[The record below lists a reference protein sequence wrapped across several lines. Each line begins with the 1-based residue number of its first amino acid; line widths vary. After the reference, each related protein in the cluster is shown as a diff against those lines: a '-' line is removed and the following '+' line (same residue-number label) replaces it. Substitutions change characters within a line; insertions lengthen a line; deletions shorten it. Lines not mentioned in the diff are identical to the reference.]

1 MPSFILQMDFFHIVY
16 DTCLLRDTPFGGPV
30 FERLLLRVAQGVA
43 KIYIP
48 YIALE
53 ERRTQLVDEHL
64 KHAASIESTLAAMVR
79 SQQGMIIQGLPK
91 PEAFLPTK
99 DEVDRNSY
107 SVLGKYLTDNKV
119 EVLPFTIEHAHG
131 AWERYFGIKPPFNP
145 QQAREHRRKDI
156 PDSWILE
163 AALELKGRTGRHC
176 MLTKDGKLEAAL
188 KEAGFEVWEKADLL
202 DKEIERATTVSSI
215 GVTAKPSTGASIEN
229 LRGHA
234 FDNVALIVLGINE
247 GLNAPG
253 KDTLLDALQAVG
265 IDRTIA
271 EHEAQTLV
279 LSGVFK
285 DTGHHFVPVNKAQA
299 ALALNQGIVQDL
311 LLKII

>member
-53 ERRTQLVDEHL
+53 ERRTQLVEEYL
-64 KHAASIESTLAAMVR
+64 KHHASIKSSLAAMAR
-79 SQQGMIIQGLPK
+79 NQQGLIIQGLPK
-91 PEAFLPTK
+91 PEAFLPTE

-119 EVLPFTIEHAHG
+119 EVLPFTIEHAQG
-131 AWERYFGIKPPFNP
+131 AWERYFGVKPPFNP
-145 QQAREHRRKDI
+145 QQPREHRRKDI

-163 AALELKGRTGRHC
+163 AALELKGRAGRHC
-176 MLTKDGKLEAAL
+176 MLTKDSKLEAAL
-188 KEAGFEVWEKADLL
+188 KEAGFEVWERADLL
-202 DKEIERATTVSSI
+202 DQEIERATAVSSI
-215 GVTAKPSTGASIEN
+215 SGAGKPSTGASIEN
-229 LRGHA
+229 LRSHA

-253 KDTLLDALQAVG
+253 KDTLFAALQKAG
-265 IDRTIA
+265 IDRAIA

-279 LSGVFK
+279 LSGVLK
-285 DTGHHFVPVNKAQA
+285 DIGHHFVPVNTAQA
-299 ALALNQGIVQDL
+299 ALALDQAIVQDI